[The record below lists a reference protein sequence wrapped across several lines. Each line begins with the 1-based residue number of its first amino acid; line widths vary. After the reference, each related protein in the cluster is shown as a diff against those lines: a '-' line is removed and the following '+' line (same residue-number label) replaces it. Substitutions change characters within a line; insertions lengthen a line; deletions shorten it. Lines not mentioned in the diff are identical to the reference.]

1 MFDANEWKVANDLTV
16 EDLITYMKN
25 HFNPKAKVNI
35 DGDEIFHIHAELD
48 GSAISFDTSSLEDME
63 EYAGCVEGTVNMR
76 RECVKQNT
84 STNIEIYSEMVK
96 DILAFRK
103 FRHDE
108 SSDKFRD
115 DYYRVI
121 ETNGYD
127 IGKLEDLF
135 NMLHHDGFV
144 FKKAVSTERGK
155 DGKTESIT
163 LLIFKR
169 TTEYK

>member
-16 EDLITYMKN
+16 EDLITYM
-25 HFNPKAKVNI
+25 NPKAKVNI

-63 EYAGCVEGTVNMR
+63 EYAGCLEGKVNMR
-76 RECVKQNT
+76 REYDKQNA
-84 STNIEIYSEMVK
+84 STNIEVYSEMVK

-108 SSDKFRD
+108 SGDKFRD

-121 ETNGYD
+121 ETDGYD
-127 IGKLEDLF
+127 NRKLEDLF

-144 FKKAVSTERGK
+144 FKKAVSTERGR
-155 DGKTESIT
+155 DG
-163 LLIFKR
+163 
-169 TTEYK
+169 